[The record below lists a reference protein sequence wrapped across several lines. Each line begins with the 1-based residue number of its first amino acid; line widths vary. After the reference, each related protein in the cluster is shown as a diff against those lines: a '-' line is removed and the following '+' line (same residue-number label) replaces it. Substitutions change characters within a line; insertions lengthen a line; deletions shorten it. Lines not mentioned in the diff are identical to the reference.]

1 MTPYG
6 GAEGAGFDPA
16 GGGAEPLDADDPRAI
31 GPVPLLGR
39 LGAGGMGRVYLGV
52 VGGRY
57 AAVKQLLPQFIE
69 DPDFR
74 RHFGHELDNLAR
86 LPAAATAPLLAAD
99 REARPPWLATAY
111 IPGLTLDRVLVLN
124 GGPLDAARL
133 WLLLREAATG
143 LQAVHELDMIHRD
156 LKPSN
161 VMLTVDG
168 ATLIDFGIARAADQS
183 RLTRTGTVLGTPAYM
198 APEQAERSGPA
209 TSAADVFALGS
220 LIAYAGTGTPP
231 FGEGSGVDMLY
242 RIVHTEPDLAAL
254 RELGPDLAETV
265 AACLD
270 KNPAARPGADRLV
283 RLAAEHA
290 PAPGVGW
297 PEPVTDLLRARAA
310 FAARPVPAAFP
321 AAPDRGPATER
332 RTVVLRGTGPE
343 AATGPDPAPGRRR
356 HRRLVPL
363 VVPLILVAGTTAGV
377 ELLPRLLAPQ
387 GGKGAP
393 SALSPAAAGTVGS
406 SAAATSSGG
415 PSGTPDPGPA
425 ATAPPATASSDGG
438 AGNGGDGGNTASPG
452 STANTRTGAGSGAGS
467 SNGGSGGSGGG
478 GGGGKPAP
486 APAATPAPA
495 PSPTPAQPTRPRC
508 VYTTS
513 TTCSSDDPTVE
524 VTSSGGWTSC
534 TFTFTT
540 NWGDGTTTYTD
551 TNGTG
556 STDVH
561 KVYATH
567 RYAAPGSY
575 TINIRAVTTSGLCL
589 ATGGTLNFTLES

>member
-6 GAEGAGFDPA
+6 GAEGVGFDPA

-31 GPVPLLGR
+31 GPIPLLGR

-69 DPDFR
+69 DPDFQ

-111 IPGLTLDRVLVLN
+111 VPGLTLDRALAVN

-143 LQAVHELDMIHRD
+143 LRAVHELDMIHRD

-198 APEQAERSGPA
+198 APEQADHSGPA

-220 LIAYAGTGTPP
+220 LIAYAATGRPP

-242 RIVHTEPDLAAL
+242 RIVHTAPDLAAL
-254 RELGPDLAETV
+254 QDLDPDLAETV

-270 KNPAARPGADRLV
+270 KNPAARPTADRLV

-290 PAPGVGW
+290 PAPGADW
-297 PEPVTDLLRARAA
+297 PGPLTELLRTCAA
-310 FAARPVPAAFP
+310 FAARPATVPFP
-321 AAPDRGPATER
+321 APVPATER
-332 RTVVLRGTGPE
+332 RTLALRPADPGP
-343 AATGPDPAPGRRR
+343 PPAPRRR
-356 HRRLVPL
+356 RLLVPL
-363 VVPLILVAGTTAGV
+363 IVPLVLVAGATAGV
-377 ELLPRLLAPQ
+377 ELLPQLLSPQ
-387 GGKGAP
+387 GGKGATP
-393 SALSPAAAGTVGS
+393 ALTPAAAGTPGGGGAPASATPSGS
-406 SAAATSSGG
+406 PT
-415 PSGTPDPGPA
+415 GTPDPGPA
-425 ATAPPATASSDGG
+425 TTAPPATAPPAGPSPDGG
-438 AGNGGDGGNTASPG
+438 GSAGS
-452 STANTRTGAGSGAGS
+452 TRTGGSTGTGSTGSTGS
-467 SNGGSGGSGGG
+467 SKGGS
-478 GGGGKPAP
+478 GGGKPAP
-486 APAATPAPA
+486 ATTPPAPA
-495 PSPTPAQPTRPRC
+495 PAQPTRPRC
-508 VYTTS
+508 VYTTA

-556 STDVH
+556 STDVR

-567 RYAAPGSY
+567 HYAAAGTY
-575 TINIRAVTTSGLCL
+575 TINVRAVTTSGWCL
-589 ATGGTLNFTLES
+589 ATGSVLTFTLTP